1 MGSATSRHH
10 ASDWSRPTCG
20 YNHHIADAPVKSHSV
35 KAPSLQSWFA
45 PCLLRAL
52 RVETCDRLRRGNK
65 NLTPLMQPGNV
76 SQRLDY
82 PAIPMRHSRRWL
94 FDITPRSP
102 SKRVGQI
109 SPNEMEQNGTKHP
122 GGAKS
127 TVDYQ
132 PLTTTKTER
141 PFHFAFPK
149 SRVATPGAT
158 VARQPCTISQSL
170 QRVAVCCTVF
180 RAKLFRRTT
189 PGGFLV
195 DRVPSR
201 GVPLALELGIW
212 NLSQISIRSGELA
225 DTIRTNPDN
234 PPPPS
239 GDVLDFQPLPSG
251 HFHLSG
257 EHLPELSCNF
267 GPIPRVLIS

>member
-1 MGSATSRHH
+1 M
-10 ASDWSRPTCG
+10 W
-20 YNHHIADAPVKSHSV
+20 
-35 KAPSLQSWFA
+35 
-45 PCLLRAL
+45 
-52 RVETCDRLRRGNK
+52 
-65 NLTPLMQPGNV
+65 
-76 SQRLDY
+76 
-82 PAIPMRHSRRWL
+82 HSRRWL

-170 QRVAVCCTVF
+170 HRVAACCSVLHRVARKTF
-180 RAKLFRRTT
+180 SQDT
-189 PGGFLV
+189 PGRFVVG
-195 DRVPSR
+195 RVPSR
-201 GVPLALELGIW
+201 DVPPWLGAWDLEPV
-212 NLSQISIRSGELA
+212 A
-225 DTIRTNPDN
+225 DPIRTCRHHPDKSGQT
-234 PPPPS
+234 PS
-239 GDVLDFQPLPSG
+239 PFGHVLDFQPLPSG
-251 HFHLSG
+251 HFPSVRRTFTRIILQLWPNSTC
-257 EHLPELSCNF
+257 PN
-267 GPIPRVLIS
+267 IVAPR